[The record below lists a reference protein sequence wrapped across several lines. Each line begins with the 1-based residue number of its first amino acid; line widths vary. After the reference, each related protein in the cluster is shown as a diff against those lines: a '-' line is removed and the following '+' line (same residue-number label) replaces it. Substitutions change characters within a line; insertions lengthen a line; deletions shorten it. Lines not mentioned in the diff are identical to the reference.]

1 MTGGL
6 VAVVPIRSLR
16 EGKSRLDGALLPPA
30 RRALIRRMLV
40 GVTAALTES
49 GAVEQ
54 VGVVSP
60 DPETLELAATLG
72 DIVEPVA
79 QLAEAP
85 GLNPAL
91 EAGRNWAVEQQAGGL
106 LVLFGDLPLLTAGD
120 VQHIVRR
127 DAPVVISPDRH
138 GAGTNALLLRNG
150 AAHEFRFLF
159 GSGSY
164 ERHVEEAHRLG
175 LEVATSVT
183 PGTAIDL
190 DTPED
195 LRLLG
200 LEPLAADQFDVDR
213 IRIRLLESLAR

>member
-6 VAVVPIRSLR
+6 VAIVPIRSR
-16 EGKSRLDGALLPPA
+16 RHGKSRLDGALLPPA
-30 RRALIRRMLV
+30 RTALIRRMLV
-40 GVTAALTES
+40 GVTTALSES
-49 GAVEQ
+49 DAVER

-60 DPETLELAATLG
+60 DPEALALASTLG
-72 DIVEPVA
+72 SMVEPVSQSA
-79 QLAEAP
+79 SAP

-91 EAGRNWAVEQQAGGL
+91 EAGRDWATERLAGGL
-106 LVLFGDLPLLTAGD
+106 LVLFGDLPLLTAAD

-138 GAGTNALLLRNG
+138 GTGTNALLLRNG
-150 AAHEFRFLF
+150 AAHDFGFLF
-159 GSGSY
+159 GPGSY

-200 LEPLAADQFDVDR
+200 LEPLSPDLIDVDR
-213 IRIRLLESLAR
+213 IRIRLLESLPQ